1 MNQNVGK
8 YLIIGGLGIFLVGIL
23 IYFFWNK
30 LTWLGRLP
38 GDIRIEKGQTKIYF
52 PVVTMIVVSLVL
64 NLLIYLAKRLF

>member
-8 YLIIGGLGIFLVGIL
+8 YLIIGGLGIFLVGVL

-64 NLLIYLAKRLF
+64 NLLIYLAKRFF